1 MKRRAAILRSQA
13 VRALVALAWSLS
25 PACGSVDALTSNAYL
40 AEGLRGKTWGTP
52 VELEPRPAIVS
63 TLDPRTFNRFDAASE
78 GTYLYAGA
86 GFFETDSGL
95 FEAQIL
101 RYDALAGWRSTGD
114 GTLQYSLGAGSD
126 LGIFKLFEDTLGG
139 RILHV
144 GGERGDATFLN
155 TALLQGVHWENPKGA
170 SFIRGGIPESDLL
183 QNETAFGSDPISV
196 AFDSTARGHIA
207 FNDGTNLQL
216 HVRDSGEATGID
228 GSESFPTLAPNLTSL
243 SSGGAATRDFKMVS
257 DGAGWTCAFYRDS
270 PGSVSTSLKSTC
282 FSGDKTDAST
292 TTLLE
297 GVGEFDAA
305 ASSDAS
311 DALILIVARPAGEDS
326 LLSFAV
332 ESEGGSLSADAEAEL
347 VFKEYPEGEFG
358 LPTDNPDAAGGEL
371 LPGVKLAYIGEG
383 RFVAVWAA
391 IAAPVSGT
399 TELRIRLYSAVYD
412 HSLGSWRE
420 PEWIGELE
428 ESFSS
433 RVKYSGL
440 VLKAQPNGNAVL
452 AVNRVL
458 LAGEQTSDDIR
469 DVLVSRFHINEGW
482 MPLKEFGDGCGR
494 FIIAGVN
501 PTRECTQPPAVALT
515 RSGDAAVVFADQD
528 ESGLFR
534 LKAAV
539 FE

>member
-1 MKRRAAILRSQA
+1 VILLIPALRIKAARAWIIL
-13 VRALVALAWSLS
+13 ALSLT

-40 AEGLRGKTWGTP
+40 SEGLRGKTWGAAS
-52 VELEPRPAIVS
+52 EIEPRPAAVS
-63 TLDPRTFNRFDAASE
+63 ALDPRTFNRFDAASE

-86 GFFETDSGL
+86 GFFEADSEL

-101 RYDALAGWRSTGD
+101 RYEATTGWKSTGD
-114 GTLQYSLGAGSD
+114 GTLQYSLGAGND
-126 LGIFKLFEDTLGG
+126 VGLFKLLEDTLGG

-155 TALLQGVHWENPKGA
+155 TSLLQGVHWENPKGA
-170 SFIRGGIPESDLL
+170 SFTGGIPEADLL
-183 QNETAFGSDPISV
+183 QNEAAFGSDPISV
-196 AFDSTARGHIA
+196 AFDSSARGHIA
-207 FNDGTNLQL
+207 FNDGSRLQL
-216 HVRDSGEATGID
+216 HVRDSGETTGID
-228 GSESFPTLAPNLTSL
+228 TAESFSTLLPNLTSL
-243 SSGGAATRDFKMVS
+243 SSSGAATRDFKMVS

-282 FSGDKTDAST
+282 FLGDKTGAST

-305 ASSDAS
+305 ASSDSS
-311 DALILIVARPAGEDS
+311 DALMLLVVRPAGEDS

-332 ESEGGSLSADAEAEL
+332 ESESGALSVAAEANL
-347 VFKEYPEGEFG
+347 VFEEYPEGEFG
-358 LPTDNPDAAGGEL
+358 LPADNPDASDGEL
-371 LPGVKLAYIGEG
+371 LPGVKVAYIGEG
-383 RFVAVWAA
+383 RFLAVWAA
-391 IAAPVSGT
+391 IAAPVSGSSGF
-399 TELRIRLYSAVYD
+399 RIRLYSAVYE
-412 HSLGSWRE
+412 HALGVWRE

-428 ESFSS
+428 ESFSA
-433 RVKYSGL
+433 RIKYSGL

-452 AVNRVL
+452 ALNRVL
-458 LAGEQTSDDIR
+458 LEGEQASEDIR

-482 MPLKEFGDGCGR
+482 MPLKELGDGCGR
-494 FIIAGVN
+494 FIIDGVN
-501 PTRECTQPPAVALT
+501 STRECTQPPSLALT

-534 LKAAV
+534 LKASV